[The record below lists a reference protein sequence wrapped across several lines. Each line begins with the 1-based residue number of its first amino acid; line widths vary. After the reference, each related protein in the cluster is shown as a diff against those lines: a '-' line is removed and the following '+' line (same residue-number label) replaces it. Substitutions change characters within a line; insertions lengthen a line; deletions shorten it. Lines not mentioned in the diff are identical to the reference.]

1 MRGLILGKFLPP
13 HRGHDYLFQFARG
26 WVDDLTIVVASLAA
40 EPIAGE
46 LRLAWVRE
54 LAPYAR
60 VLHHTRENPS
70 YPHEH
75 PHFWQLW
82 KESLTS
88 LLPELP
94 ELVFSSEDYGEELAR
109 QLGAT
114 HVPVDPERRH
124 FPVSG
129 TAVREDPLAHWD
141 FLPPAVRAHYA
152 LRVAI
157 VGPESTG
164 KTTLARELAESYQTL
179 WVPEY
184 ARAFLDWRNARR
196 PQDAICLP
204 EDIPFIAAGQVASE
218 DALARQAQRLLFC
231 DTDLATT
238 ALWSRHFFGDCPEE
252 VDREAERRP
261 YDLTLLCAVDL
272 PWEADPQRD
281 QPHRRQEFLALFRQ
295 AYASR
300 QPTLIEGRGKA
311 RLQAARRAVGE
322 LLSSRQKVQADVP

>member
-1 MRGLILGKFLPP
+1 MILGKFLPP

-26 WVDDLTIVVASLAA
+26 WVDDLTIVVASLAT

-46 LRLAWVRE
+46 LRVAWVRE

-60 VLHHTRENPS
+60 VLHHTREIPS

-75 PHFWQLW
+75 PDFWELW
-82 KESLTS
+82 KASLTS

-94 ELVFSSEDYGEELAR
+94 ELIFSSEDYGEELAR

-124 FPVSG
+124 FSVSG
-129 TAVREDPLAHWD
+129 TAVREDPLGQWD
-141 FLPPAVRAHYA
+141 FLPPCVRAHYA

-164 KTTLARELAESYQTL
+164 KTTLARELAECFQTL

-184 ARAFLDWRNARR
+184 ARAYLDWRNARR
-196 PQDAICLP
+196 TSDAICQP
-204 EDIPFIAAGQVASE
+204 EDIPFIAAGQAASE
-218 DALARQAQRLLFC
+218 DALARQARRLLLC
-231 DTDLATT
+231 DTDLTTT

-252 VDREAERRP
+252 VDREANGRA
-261 YDLTLLCAVDL
+261 YALTLLCDVDL
-272 PWEADPQRD
+272 PWVADPHRD
-281 QPHRRQEFLALFRQ
+281 QPHRREDFRALFAQ
-295 AYASR
+295 AYAFR
-300 QPTLIEGRGKA
+300 RPVPIHGQGPA